1 MAWRVIRQAAGADME
16 AGSAAIYG
24 ASLKGSGGVGQGKA
38 SEDRRWRSGRGVDGL
53 NLVWGCLTDLSRA
66 KSSEGWAVP
75 LHCSDVDFQ
84 AGIKSDG
91 GGSEGAKGGV
101 ENGL

>member
-1 MAWRVIRQAAGADME
+1 MAVGE
-16 AGSAAIYG
+16 A
-24 ASLKGSGGVGQGKA
+24 SGWIESSVGLP
-38 SEDRRWRSGRGVDGL
+38 DR
-53 NLVWGCLTDLSRA
+53 LSRA

-91 GGSEGAKGGV
+91 GGTEGEKGGV
-101 ENGL
+101 EKDLRPWRSEQVR

>member
-1 MAWRVIRQAAGADME
+1 MG
-16 AGSAAIYG
+16 
-24 ASLKGSGGVGQGKA
+24 LP
-38 SEDRRWRSGRGVDGL
+38 DR
-53 NLVWGCLTDLSRA
+53 LSRA

-91 GGSEGAKGGV
+91 GGTEGEKGGV
-101 ENGL
+101 EKQCSSCLAPWRSEQVRLNESFELLRLVLHRTVLCDGP